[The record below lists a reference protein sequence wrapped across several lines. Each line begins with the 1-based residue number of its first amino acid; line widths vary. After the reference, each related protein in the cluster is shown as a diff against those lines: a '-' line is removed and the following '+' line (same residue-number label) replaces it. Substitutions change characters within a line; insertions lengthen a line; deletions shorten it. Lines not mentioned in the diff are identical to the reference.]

1 MPTLTPGNA
10 LIKAADILLEAITGT
25 IPVSSITNNAIT
37 ALLKIFKQQANCSK
51 DATSAQRVL
60 TQRAQAQR
68 VHMEQSPALPQ
79 PEIPTQVDDSW
90 MDLIKEQPR
99 SQPEFPPLEIEEEIL
114 APGNTPSNHLKHHK
128 I

>member
-10 LIKAADILLEAITGT
+10 LIKAADILLEVITGA
-25 IPVSSITNNAIT
+25 IPVSSITNNSIT

-68 VHMEQSPALPQ
+68 VHTEQSPASP
-79 PEIPTQVDDSW
+79 
-90 MDLIKEQPR
+90 
-99 SQPEFPPLEIEEEIL
+99 
-114 APGNTPSNHLKHHK
+114 
-128 I
+128 